1 MLRRTGQ
8 NLSIQSLKKQVENF
22 DMGRFVGL
30 LESRTN
36 QIDEQ
41 ILDMVESFSDFL
53 AFKRLMLVYKDY
65 IQNEETFKD
74 LAIKSN
80 RIS

>member
-1 MLRRTGQ
+1 
-8 NLSIQSLKKQVENF
+8 
-22 DMGRFVGL
+22 
-30 LESRTN
+30 
-36 QIDEQ
+36 
-41 ILDMVESFSDFL
+41 MVESFSDFL

>member
-1 MLRRTGQ
+1 
-8 NLSIQSLKKQVENF
+8 
-22 DMGRFVGL
+22 MGRFVGL

>member
-1 MLRRTGQ
+1 MA
-8 NLSIQSLKKQVENF
+8 K
-22 DMGRFVGL
+22 FVRL
-30 LESRTN
+30 LEERTN

-53 AFKRLMLVYKDY
+53 AFKRIMLAYKDY